1 MPSTMARMM
10 KRRFPREGVRAPAF
24 WLMGCSLRNLLGMF
38 SEDQTASIS
47 TDGPKLWR
55 FGGEPSLS
63 VATHCVCHCLEDTV
77 QAVDFASHQREAADS
92 CQGNKADNEAVFDE
106 SLAIFPME
114 EVVSDSAEYG
124 HS

>member
-47 TDGPKLWR
+47 TDGPKLC
-55 FGGEPSLS
+55 FESGCNGLS
-63 VATHCVCHCLEDTV
+63 TATHGFSHGLQD
-77 QAVDFASHQREAADS
+77 AVEAFDLAAHRSHAADS
-92 CQGNKADNEAVFDE
+92 GQSDEAKDEAVLDE
-106 SLAIFPME
+106 SLALFVIRK
-114 EVVSDSAEYG
+114 
-124 HS
+124 